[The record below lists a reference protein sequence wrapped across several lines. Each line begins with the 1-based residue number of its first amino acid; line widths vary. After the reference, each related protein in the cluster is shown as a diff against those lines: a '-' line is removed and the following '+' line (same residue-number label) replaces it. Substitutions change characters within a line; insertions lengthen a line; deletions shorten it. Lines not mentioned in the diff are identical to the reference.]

1 MYQKP
6 AMLTIV
12 PKSNLDFV
20 ENYYDNDQESNNDEL
35 NQDKSDGRRITW
47 SQGLPEMEKSQLEA
61 EVLPSPL
68 TF

>member
-20 ENYYDNDQESNNDEL
+20 ENYYDQESNNDEL

-47 SQGLPEMEKSQLEA
+47 SQGLPEMEKSQLVAEA
-61 EVLPSPL
+61 LPSPL
-68 TF
+68 TS